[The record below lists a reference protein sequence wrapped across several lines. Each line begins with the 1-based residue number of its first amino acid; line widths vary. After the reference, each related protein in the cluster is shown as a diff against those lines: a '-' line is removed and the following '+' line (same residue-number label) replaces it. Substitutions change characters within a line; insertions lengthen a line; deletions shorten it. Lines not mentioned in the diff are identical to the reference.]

1 MELDVKLRTNVLLKK
16 QNYRFIFAF
25 RVNFQEEGHAS
36 GYIPRGIIP
45 VDDIGNSEP
54 PGYAPGEKELRCKL
68 ASRYR
73 VVDHLGWSQAI
84 FNHITV
90 TSLSLYTNF
99 VIYNDSIANNR
110 LK

>member
-1 MELDVKLRTNVLLKK
+1 M
-16 QNYRFIFAF
+16 
-25 RVNFQEEGHAS
+25 NFQEEGHAS

-68 ASRYR
+68 ASLYR
-73 VVDHLGWSQAI
+73 LVDHLGWSQAI

-90 TSLSLYTNF
+90 LTF
-99 VIYNDSIANNR
+99 IIIYVQKN
-110 LK
+110 LW